1 MIDHFHYCPY
11 AQKAI
16 SREIGHWYRHGTKP
30 PTLVLQITFLNFC
43 RIDHYNKHRW
53 IFCLS
58 NYWKAMWSC
67 CCCLS
72 SQIPLYLFGSTKKSL
87 ERRLSFDRSVFDL
100 CCHHV
105 TYKFQY
111 ESTLYSLPECQ
122 GTLCSK
128 QAPYLKFKWQ

>member
-1 MIDHFHYCPY
+1 MAQNLISFVLQIQSKTFLKFYKDDRPLYYCPY

-87 ERRLSFDRSVFDL
+87 ERRLSFDRSVFDCML
-100 CCHHV
+100 SSCHIQV
-105 TYKFQY
+105 SVWIY
-111 ESTLYSLPECQ
+111 TL
-122 GTLCSK
+122 
-128 QAPYLKFKWQ
+128 